1 MYARDYGVAGLTDVG
16 SLQYYKPWQ
25 LRPGDERVI
34 REQIE
39 DAEATVAREVAEFEA
54 RYPPEAFVRED
65 IEPAQ
70 PAPKEGQVEEN
81 KEPERPQQQV
91 SEPEQP
97 SAPEKEAVSTEPQE
111 AANTENVHPEQD
123 QSSKPTTTDAPT
135 NGTSPAE
142 QEQADVHHD
151 DGGEVVE
158 DNEDTVIY

>member
-1 MYARDYGVAGLTDVG
+1 MIG
-16 SLQYYKPWQ
+16 
-25 LRPGDERVI
+25 
-34 REQIE
+34 EQIE

-65 IEPAQ
+65 LE
-70 PAPKEGQVEEN
+70 PAPKEGRQVEEH

-97 SAPEKEAVSTEPQE
+97 SAPEKEAVSNEPQE
-111 AANTENVHPEQD
+111 AANTENVHPDQE